1 MPNDAHARPSGE
13 AEDLLYAPDVPTPT
27 HGERARTLAAAVT
40 TGALCTIAKAAL
52 GDPVHA
58 RVRRRV
64 KARAFRRI
72 EAGFQENA
80 LSYLLFLR
88 LVPIFPFFV
97 VNLLPAFLGVRPRIY
112 LFGTFLGIIPGTL
125 VYAVVGSRLGKI
137 FASGESF
144 SLDSVFSPEIIA
156 GLAALGLLSMI
167 PIVYKRWRKR
177 AA

>member
-1 MPNDAHARPSGE
+1 MSRWLGYP
-13 AEDLLYAPDVPTPT
+13 
-27 HGERARTLAAAVT
+27 
-40 TGALCTIAKAAL
+40 ALTRE
-52 GDPVHA
+52 A
-58 RVRRRV
+58 RVQLPV
-64 KARAFRRI
+64 DAFFAIFGRKYI
-72 EAGFQENA
+72 IF
-80 LSYLLFLR
+80 LFFFFY
-88 LVPIFPFFV
+88 FPFFV

-112 LFGTFLGIIPGTL
+112 LVGTFLGIIPGPL
-125 VYAVVGSRLGKI
+125 VYAVFGSGLGKI